1 MAPSGA
7 PRRGPIPHLVDAPS
21 SETGPDGPARLDR
34 RSDTG
39 RWWPRLAAG
48 AGGVGL
54 AVVLH
59 GLGLGPVQTFGVPA
73 VGAMVGGCV
82 LHRRP
87 GPARRPAGWTDPWPL
102 LAPRGARL
110 ALPR

>member
-21 SETGPDGPARLDR
+21 SETGTDGPARLDR

-39 RWWPRLAAG
+39 RWGPRLAAV

-73 VGAMVGGCV
+73 GGGLGGGGV
-82 LHRRP
+82 LPRRP
-87 GPARRPAGWTDPWPL
+87 RAARPAAGGADPP
-102 LAPRGARL
+102 P
-110 ALPR
+110 P